1 MGAVFAST
9 VYRVCN
15 KGCGIGCGNVL
26 QSASIV
32 EHMFDIE
39 EFACSNGINI
49 VESDKVRFGYF
60 CRDTGTIVVPTGMPE
75 RLRRSMIAHELG
87 HAVYGHTAS
96 TPKSERQAD
105 KYAARL
111 LINEDDYRQAESTYG
126 TDVETLAFILNVSPG
141 LIEAWREYLA
151 RRGNPSSRS

>member
-1 MGAVFAST
+1 MESPVSGAVFALS
-9 VYRVCN
+9 VYLVCN
-15 KGCGIGCGNVL
+15 KGCGIVFGIVL

-60 CRDTGTIVVPTGMPE
+60 CRDTGTIVVPTGVPE

-87 HAVYGHTAS
+87 HAAYGHTVSDA
-96 TPKSERQAD
+96 KAERQAD
-105 KYAARL
+105 EYAARL
-111 LINEDDYRQAESTYG
+111 LITEGDYRRAETMFG
-126 TDVETLAFILNVSPG
+126 QDVDTLAY
-141 LIEAWREYLA
+141 ECH
-151 RRGNPSSRS
+151 

>member
-1 MGAVFAST
+1 MF
-9 VYRVCN
+9 
-15 KGCGIGCGNVL
+15 GIVL
-26 QSASIV
+26 QPASIL
-32 EHMFDIE
+32 EHMFDVE
-39 EFACSNGINI
+39 DFACSLDIKV
-49 VESDKVRFGYF
+49 VESSKARFGYF
-60 CRDTGTIVVPTGMPE
+60 CRDTGTIVVPTGVPA
-75 RLRRSMIAHELG
+75 RLRRSMITHELG